1 LTPSGAEKEGNQE
14 GDSTARILVDVVIA
28 SAVVEE
34 EEADTKYPVESKK
47 DVNILIYM
55 SFLYN

>member
-1 LTPSGAEKEGNQE
+1 LTPSCDEKEGNQE
-14 GDSTARILVDVVIA
+14 GDSTARILVDVVLA
-28 SAVVEE
+28 SAVVE
-34 EEADTKYPVESKK
+34 EEADTKYPVESRK